1 MELVGSEYNPR
12 AAEQKEQEG
21 EAAKPKAKGVGE
33 RIKAAAQRMR
43 STKKEKKEES
53 PGREKGQAKGQ
64 TRGAARKSTAP
75 RKQGGS

>member
-12 AAEQKEQEG
+12 AAEQKEQEE

-43 STKKEKKEES
+43 SKKNEES
-53 PGREKGQAKGQ
+53 PGREKGKGQAKGQ